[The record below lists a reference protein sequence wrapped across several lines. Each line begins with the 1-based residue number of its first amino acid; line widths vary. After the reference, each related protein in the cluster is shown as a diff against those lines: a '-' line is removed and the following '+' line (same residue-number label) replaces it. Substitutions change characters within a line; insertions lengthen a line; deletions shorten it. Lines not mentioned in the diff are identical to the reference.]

1 MKANKKNQ
9 VASTPEQ
16 KIQLSGA
23 TIQELFCYKSWKTL
37 FLRTD
42 ISSLVFYRILFG
54 LLMLYEVSRYLSS
67 EWIYK
72 YWIQPKFHFTYWPFD
87 FLQPL
92 PGDGM
97 YVLFYVMALLSVFI
111 IIGFFYRLSMLLF
124 WLCFSYMF
132 LLEQTRYMN
141 HFYLLM
147 LISFVMIFIPV
158 HTSASVDS
166 KLFKDIKSETAPVWS
181 LWLMRFMVGVPYFFG
196 GVAKLNAD
204 WLQGQPLKIWL
215 GRETDFPIIGS
226 LFQYDWMI
234 YFMAYSGL
242 LLDLFI
248 VPALLFKKTRLWGF
262 ILIVTFH
269 LMNSQLFNIG
279 VFPWFMIAATSLYFN
294 PGWFRNVVN
303 FVTGNS
309 WKLKTSLKDTVDI
322 HTKFSLQEKVV
333 VGLLL
338 FWVTLQ
344 SVLPL
349 RHFFIPGSAH
359 WTEEGHRYA
368 WHMKLRTK
376 SSKGYYK
383 VVDKKTGQTEIVDPR
398 DYLTK
403 RQYIKVGDRPYLVWQ
418 FCQMLKKEYKEK
430 KNIDVAVYANIQ
442 STLNGRKY
450 QQLIDSTV
458 DLTSVPRPI
467 FPASW
472 IVPLTTPLSD
482 QLEKNQNEDDGGE

>member
-23 TIQELFCYKSWKTL
+23 TIQELFSNKSWKTL

-92 PGDGM
+92 PGNGM

-141 HFYLLM
+141 HFYLLT

-166 KLFKDIKSETAPVWS
+166 KLFKDIKSDTAPVWS

-196 GVAKLNAD
+196 GVAKINAD

-234 YFMAYSGL
+234 YFMAYSGM

-294 PGWFRNVVN
+294 PGWFRKVVN

-309 WKLKTSLKDTVDI
+309 WKLKSIIK
-322 HTKFSLQEKVV
+322 
-333 VGLLL
+333 
-338 FWVTLQ
+338 
-344 SVLPL
+344 
-349 RHFFIPGSAH
+349 
-359 WTEEGHRYA
+359 RY
-368 WHMKLRTK
+368 
-376 SSKGYYK
+376 G
-383 VVDKKTGQTEIVDPR
+383 
-398 DYLTK
+398 
-403 RQYIKVGDRPYLVWQ
+403 
-418 FCQMLKKEYKEK
+418 
-430 KNIDVAVYANIQ
+430 
-442 STLNGRKY
+442 
-450 QQLIDSTV
+450 
-458 DLTSVPRPI
+458 
-467 FPASW
+467 
-472 IVPLTTPLSD
+472 
-482 QLEKNQNEDDGGE
+482 